1 MKFSPKN
8 PEDLKSSLCSFDTS
22 DLIAIFPFAV
32 YEKASGRDVSNS
44 STHLSSLR
52 EKILLF
58 QDSVD
63 SRGVLE
69 ALFPKQVS
77 P

>member
-32 YEKASGRDVSNS
+32 YETASGRDVSNS

>member
-8 PEDLKSSLCSFDTS
+8 LEDLKSLLRSFDTG
-22 DLIAIFPFAV
+22 DLVAIFPFAV
-32 YEKASGRDVSNS
+32 YETASGRDVSNS
-44 STHLSSLR
+44 STHSSFLR
-52 EKILLF
+52 DKILLF